1 MRLARLAP
9 AILLLGT
16 LGGALPDAS
25 LSPVPLLVSG
35 GVTRQAPPADAPV
48 PAVAAA
54 ITRLGD
60 RMLAGLPPGNQVVSP
75 LSVAY
80 AYAMLRAGAGGATA
94 TDLDR
99 TFGFPARVD
108 AAFNSITAQI
118 ATASVP
124 SRRRPT
130 VCISNGVFVQ
140 RGLPIGQA
148 FLHTLAAQYGTGV
161 HPVDFGT
168 GDARRVM
175 DEWVRRQTADKIKGV
190 GVPTDP
196 STVLVLA
203 NTVYLHADW
212 AEPFTA
218 EATADQPFH
227 APDGT
232 VDVPTM
238 QQIAELPYASG
249 DGWQAVELP
258 YRNSDLA
265 MRIFLPDAG
274 RDPAPPATMT
284 FQPRRIELRLPKWTF
299 NSAMDL
305 RTLGPPSIFERSADL
320 SGITPGAYVAA
331 AQHQAY
337 LSVDEKGTEAAA
349 ATSIAIAVS
358 GQVAPPIVV
367 RADHP
372 FTFAVIHRPTNIP
385 LFAGRV
391 VRPAG

>member
-1 MRLARLAP
+1 MRLARLVP
-9 AILLLGT
+9 AILLLTT

-25 LSPVPLLVSG
+25 PSPVPLLVSG
-35 GVTRQAPPADAPV
+35 GVTRQTPAGDAPV
-48 PAVAAA
+48 PAVAAS

-60 RMLAGLPPGNQVVSP
+60 RLLAGLPPGNQVVSP

-80 AYAMLRAGAGGATA
+80 AYAMLRAGAGGTTA
-94 TDLDR
+94 ADLDR
-99 TFGFPARVD
+99 TFGFPAHVD

-118 ATASVP
+118 ATASAP
-124 SRRRPT
+124 GKRTPT

-140 RGLPIGQA
+140 RGVPVGQP

-161 HPVDFGT
+161 HPVDFVT

-175 DEWVRRQTADKIKGV
+175 DQWVRRQTADKIKSI

-196 STVLVLA
+196 DTLLVLA

-212 AEPFTA
+212 ASPFKP
-218 EATADQPFH
+218 EATADQPFS

-232 VDVPTM
+232 VNVPTM
-238 QQIAELPYASG
+238 QQVAELPYASG

-258 YRNSDLA
+258 YRNSDLV

-274 RDPAPPATMT
+274 RDPVPPATMT
-284 FQPRRIELRLPKWTF
+284 FRPRRLELLLPKWKFSTE
-299 NSAMDL
+299 MDL
-305 RTLGPPSIFERSADL
+305 RPLGPSSIFAPSADL
-320 SGITPGAYVAA
+320 SGIIPGAHVSA

-337 LSVDEKGTEAAA
+337 LAVDEKGTEAAA
-349 ATSIAIAVS
+349 ATSIAIATS
-358 GQVAPPIVV
+358 GEVEPPLVV

-372 FTFAVIHRPTNIP
+372 FTFAVVHRPTNIP
-385 LFAGRV
+385 LFTGRV
-391 VRPAG
+391 VRP